1 VPGRLLAQIASH
13 NQSRRQHASGTE
25 KLRARAAHGGLPDEL
40 GLVRLLRHRAAGQRS
55 ILELPAGPISI
66 AFESGSN
73 YSKGVEADLPKIV
86 DMDGRQL
93 PVELMG
99 SFQGPSM
106 TREEKR
112 SPLVMRKRFATATI
126 PADGDYAVTAG
137 VNQLLIG
144 TAGCS
149 RKPRAISGNAVVG
162 TAR

>member
-1 VPGRLLAQIASH
+1 MRQLLKSVGLGPLMAVFRTSWHSFDCYGTVP
-13 NQSRRQHASGTE
+13 
-25 KLRARAAHGGLPDEL
+25 
-40 GLVRLLRHRAAGQRS
+40 AGQRS

-66 AFESGSN
+66 AFESGSK
-73 YSKGVEADLPKIV
+73 YSKGVEADLPNIV

-137 VNQLLIG
+137 VNPVLIG
-144 TAGCS
+144 TAGFS

-162 TAR
+162 AAR

>member
-1 VPGRLLAQIASH
+1 MRQVLNSFGFGPLVAVFRTSWDSFDCYGTVP
-13 NQSRRQHASGTE
+13 
-25 KLRARAAHGGLPDEL
+25 
-40 GLVRLLRHRAAGQRS
+40 AGHRS

-66 AFESGSN
+66 AFESGSK

-99 SFQGPSM
+99 SLQGPSL

-112 SPLVMRKRFATATI
+112 SPLILRKRFATATI

-137 VNQLLIG
+137 VNPVLIG
-144 TAGCS
+144 TAGFS
-149 RKPRAISGNAVVG
+149 RKPRAISGNAVVRA
-162 TAR
+162 AR